1 MSTACTVNGTA
12 YAIPSK
18 DDSDYAATFAAF
30 LAALPGLLAH
40 QFQFMVASGLTTS
53 AVYANT
59 GGAATSTEM
68 FLHATKAGKLSSL
81 YVKGTSNAS
90 GGSVTVT
97 VRVDGSATALTC
109 TVANGAA
116 TANDTTHTVSVTAG
130 QTISVS
136 CLGNSG
142 YASGLANL
150 GISFAFTP
158 S

>member
-12 YAIPSK
+12 LSVPAK
-18 DDSDYAATFAAF
+18 GDVDYFTTLPALLTALVAA
-30 LAALPGLLAH
+30 LAH

-97 VRVDGSATALTC
+97 VRVDGVDTALTC

-116 TANDTTHTVSVTAG
+116 TANDTTHTINVTAG
-130 QTISVS
+130 QTISVK
-136 CLGNSG
+136 CLGNAG
-142 YASGLANL
+142 YSSGLANL
-150 GISFAFTP
+150 GISFAITP